1 MTPNTTKTPNND
13 GAPSAVPTHS
23 VPNLVAISDLR
34 DHLNS
39 VDAQEKK
46 YPDMSDVD
54 LLAEANACHTQII
67 ANRAVI
73 AKALADTVVL
83 MHRAGRAT
91 CILSSR
97 HRETN
102 YLWNFILT
110 LLKPATSEDLVR
122 CHEIQGKYFWIFG
135 IAHLNLNQ
143 LFRAAMIFPKK
154 KTEEQ

>member
-23 VPNLVAISDLR
+23 VPTLVAISDLR

-46 YPDMSDVD
+46 YPDLSDVD

-73 AKALADTVVL
+73 AKALADTVVM
-83 MHRAGRAT
+83 MHRAGRAMWT
-91 CILSSR
+91 LYTR
-97 HRETN
+97 HSEN
-102 YLWNFILT
+102 PDLWSFILK
-110 LLKPATSEDLVR
+110 LIEPATIEDLIR
-122 CHEIQGKYFWIFG
+122 CREIDGKHFKVLA
-135 IAHLNLNQ
+135 IADLNVNQ

-154 KTEEQ
+154 KGEEQ